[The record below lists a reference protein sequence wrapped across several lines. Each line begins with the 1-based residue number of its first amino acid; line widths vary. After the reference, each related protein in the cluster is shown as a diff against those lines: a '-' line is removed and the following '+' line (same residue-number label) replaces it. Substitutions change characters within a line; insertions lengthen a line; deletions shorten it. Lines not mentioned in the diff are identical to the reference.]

1 MNAKI
6 SCTALKYCVSHGCG
20 DGAEVFTRAMSK
32 FAGFGRFGSGACAVH
47 ESLSVCS
54 LCSMCMIT
62 GSKNKNMLNTST
74 VNHKL
79 LLEPF
84 LQCVDTL
91 RRIENKQ
98 IYANI
103 ESNHL
108 IVKCT
113 KVAARYDTGSNQQ
126 PTSA

>member
-1 MNAKI
+1 MFVIGLLLEHVNAKI
-6 SCTALKYCVSHGCG
+6 SCTALQYCVSHGCG
-20 DGAEVFTRAMSK
+20 DGAEIFTRAMNK
-32 FAGFGRFGSGACAVH
+32 IYKGFGRFGSGAYAVH

-98 IYANI
+98 I
-103 ESNHL
+103 
-108 IVKCT
+108 
-113 KVAARYDTGSNQQ
+113 
-126 PTSA
+126 